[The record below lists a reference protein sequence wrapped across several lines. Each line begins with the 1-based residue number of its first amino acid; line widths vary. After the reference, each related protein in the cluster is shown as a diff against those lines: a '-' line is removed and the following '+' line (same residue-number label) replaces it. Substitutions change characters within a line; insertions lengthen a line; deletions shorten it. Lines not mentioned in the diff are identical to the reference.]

1 MEHVFHS
8 QHGKLGSG
16 AKPGVLAEDTG
27 AVDKEERFAVVR
39 SPRFFPYGID
49 PSDHV
54 PQQDRVVRDG
64 LFVCPDEGSGIGKAD
79 VAQQYVAGRVDQVK
93 LFFGFQ
99 SDDF

>member
-27 AVDKEERFAVVR
+27 AVDEEEWFAVVG
-39 SPRFFPYGID
+39 PPLFFSYGVE

-54 PQQDRVVRDG
+54 PQQDRVVRDR
-64 LFVCPDEGSGIGKAD
+64 FVICSDEAAGRGKAD
-79 VAQQYVAGRVDQVK
+79 VAQQYVAGRVDQIK
-93 LFFGFQ
+93 FFFGF
-99 SDDF
+99 